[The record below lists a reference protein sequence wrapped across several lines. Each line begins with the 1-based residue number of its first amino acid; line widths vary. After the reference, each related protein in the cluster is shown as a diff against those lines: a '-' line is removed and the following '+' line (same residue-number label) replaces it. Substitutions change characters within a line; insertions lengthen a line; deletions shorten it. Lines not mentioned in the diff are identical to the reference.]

1 MRLADLKL
9 RKEDPE
15 KSFWQSARGGYYIKF
30 RKQMEAN
37 PAKKWYGLW
46 SAEDLIKDRMTDPPT
61 AEDIEIQSGADNT
74 HHTLERLSEIKN
86 ESLLIASTHDRIMP
100 TKVMEE
106 MHERIPNSTLKII
119 EKAGHNSP
127 LSRAPEINKMII
139 EFLKN

>member
-1 MRLADLKL
+1 MKERLI
-9 RKEDPE
+9 DP
-15 KSFWQSARGGYYIKF
+15 
-30 RKQMEAN
+30 
-37 PAKKWYGLW
+37 L
-46 SAEDLIKDRMTDPPT
+46 T

-74 HHTLERLSEIKN
+74 HHTLERLHEIKN

-119 EKAGHNSP
+119 KKAGHNSP

-139 EFLKN
+139 EFLLN